1 MDVEVWDML
10 ETKMLHIL
18 PGGVFLFVKEV
29 YKHC

>member
-18 PGGVFLFVKEV
+18 PGGVVVFVCKGSV
-29 YKHC
+29 